1 MSLFSQASVPDMSN
15 KVSALDV
22 AGVTQRKRSI
32 SDSDG
37 GKSPAILEEEEGGG
51 GGEET
56 KPECDT
62 LIPAITVTNN
72 RSSKP
77 KIVRH
82 RKSVHIIEPER
93 DGNSNFKP
101 TEAEIVEETVG
112 DSDEEFQSNLRQYL
126 EDYLPEDE
134 EEEPPQDGV
143 MVRLYKGWPGWEKM
157 VEKLRYTVAGIVFL
171 LGVLSLIF
179 TLLPGASA
187 TEKNVTA
194 DLWTKLERQFAPWIS
209 MRHHRPPPT

>member
-1 MSLFSQASVPDMSN
+1 MSFVFADARGIDNDEILFF
-15 KVSALDV
+15 
-22 AGVTQRKRSI
+22 RSI

-101 TEAEIVEETVG
+101 T
-112 DSDEEFQSNLRQYL
+112 
-126 EDYLPEDE
+126 
-134 EEEPPQDGV
+134 
-143 MVRLYKGWPGWEKM
+143 
-157 VEKLRYTVAGIVFL
+157 
-171 LGVLSLIF
+171 
-179 TLLPGASA
+179 
-187 TEKNVTA
+187 
-194 DLWTKLERQFAPWIS
+194 
-209 MRHHRPPPT
+209 